1 VAKPKPFI
9 TANQVTLLRLLLI
22 PVPCWLL
29 YGTQREQFVAL
40 ILATILGCT
49 DFVDGYLAR
58 KYGVTVLGSLM
69 DPIADKV
76 FIAITFMPTV
86 DLKWVPAWLVA
97 ALMVREF
104 LVTAARTAYEARGQ
118 QLKSTYLSRYKT
130 WVQMVGVALIMLM
143 NTISNTAFDI
153 ILIVGAV
160 TPLLAFGLR
169 YVLVRKV
176 WRGAVFFT
184 ISFTGLFV
192 LHYFVLP
199 YFSALLMAFI
209 VGITWVSGLG
219 YLFGVGELRGKGPVK
234 PREVVR
240 LIFAVTLPTLAVFAQ
255 MWGLAP
261 KWALI
266 GVVSFEMA
274 HGGLDNL
281 LAHHHVEQG
290 PWVWG
295 GRQALLS
302 VLVGVSLLPPSW
314 NVPPSWVEFAAVL
327 AFAVG
332 GIALGWAFW
341 NKRIY
346 YLDSKLGDKAR
357 SVSPPP
363 PIPA

>member
-1 VAKPKPFI
+1 MEVEAPKPKPFI
-9 TANQVTLLRLLLI
+9 SANQVTLMRLILI
-22 PVPCWLL
+22 PLPCWLL
-29 YGTQREQFVAL
+29 YGTQREQFAAL

-76 FIAITFMPTV
+76 FIAITFMPAV

-130 WVQMVGVALIMLM
+130 WVQMCGIGLVMIM
-143 NTISNTAFDI
+143 NTISTSAFD
-153 ILIVGAV
+153 
-160 TPLLAFGLR
+160 LLLMIGTVLPFLALVLR

-184 ISFTGLFV
+184 ISFSGLYGLHHFV
-192 LHYFVLP
+192 GQYFA
-199 YFSALLMAFI
+199 ALLMAFI
-209 VGITWVSGLG
+209 VGVTWVSGLG
-219 YLFGVGELRGKGPVK
+219 YLFGIGELAGKGPVK

-240 LIFAVTLPTLAVFAQ
+240 LIFAVALPMLAVFAQ

-261 KWALI
+261 KWTLI

-281 LAHHHVEQG
+281 LAHHHAEQG
-290 PWVWG
+290 PWAWG
-295 GRQALLS
+295 GRQLLLTA
-302 VLVGVSLLPPSW
+302 LVGASL
-314 NVPPSWVEFAAVL
+314 VPGIPAHWVEAAAVL

-332 GIALGWAFW
+332 AVALTWAFW
-341 NKRIY
+341 KNRIY

-357 SVSPPP
+357 AVSPPV
-363 PIPA
+363 PA

>member
-1 VAKPKPFI
+1 MEVPKPKPWI
-9 TANQVTLLRLLLI
+9 TANQVTLLRLILI
-22 PVPCWLL
+22 PLPCWLL
-29 YGTQREQFVAL
+29 YGTPHQQFVAL

-76 FIAITFMPTV
+76 FIAITFMPAV

-130 WVQMVGVALIMLM
+130 WVQMVGIGLIMIM
-143 NTISNTAFDI
+143 NTTSNATFDLLLAI
-153 ILIVGAV
+153 GTVL
-160 TPLLAFGLR
+160 PLLGL
-169 YVLVRKV
+169 VLRLVLARKT

-184 ISFTGLFV
+184 ISFSGLLG
-192 LHYFVLP
+192 LHHFLGQ

-209 VGITWVSGLG
+209 VGVTWVSGLQ
-219 YLFGVGELRGKGPVK
+219 YLLGIGELRGKGPVK

-240 LIFAVTLPTLAVFAQ
+240 LIFAVALPMLAVFAQ

-261 KWALI
+261 KWTLI

-281 LAHHHVEQG
+281 LAHHHAEQG
-290 PWVWG
+290 PWAWG
-295 GRQALLS
+295 GRQLLLTA
-302 VLVGVSLLPPSW
+302 LVGTSLVPGLP
-314 NVPPSWVEFAAVL
+314 VAWVESAAML

-332 GIALGWAFW
+332 AVALGWAFW
-341 NKRIY
+341 KNRIY
-346 YLDSKLGDKAR
+346 YLDPRLGDKAR
-357 SVSPPP
+357 AVS